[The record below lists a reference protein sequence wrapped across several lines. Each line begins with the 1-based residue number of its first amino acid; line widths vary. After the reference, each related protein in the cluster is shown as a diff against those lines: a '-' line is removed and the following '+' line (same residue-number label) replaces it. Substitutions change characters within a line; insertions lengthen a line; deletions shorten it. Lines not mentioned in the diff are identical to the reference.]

1 MLYSW
6 GNGGPNRRD
15 RLHGYVICPFPQG
28 CTLGMPRTRFMLCCR
43 RLEIL
48 NNFLTRVR
56 HAFIYHLTFQI
67 MLPVLCTWEGTCL
80 RFTVGHGDRSPRLP
94 GQTLPCLSPFP
105 FLWPPAPL
113 SFLMA
118 SPCLGLSGMRQA
130 NYNQTQGVRVATG
143 RRLTYEVS
151 VPSYHIYGAVPS
163 AVGWLGAD
171 HYPEA
176 SGKVLDHISPQAWGP
191 HCSGP

>member
-1 MLYSW
+1 MGRDLFKIHGWSW
-6 GNGGPNRRD
+6 EPEPKASRPD
-15 RLHGYVICPFPQG
+15 CSL
-28 CTLGMPRTRFMLCCR
+28 
-43 RLEIL
+43 
-48 NNFLTRVR
+48 
-56 HAFIYHLTFQI
+56 IY
-67 MLPVLCTWEGTCL
+67 
-80 RFTVGHGDRSPRLP
+80 
-94 GQTLPCLSPFP
+94 PCLSPFP
-105 FLWPPAPL
+105 ILWPLAPL

-130 NYNQTQGVRVATG
+130 SYNQPQGDRVAMG

-163 AVGWLGAD
+163 PVSWLGAG